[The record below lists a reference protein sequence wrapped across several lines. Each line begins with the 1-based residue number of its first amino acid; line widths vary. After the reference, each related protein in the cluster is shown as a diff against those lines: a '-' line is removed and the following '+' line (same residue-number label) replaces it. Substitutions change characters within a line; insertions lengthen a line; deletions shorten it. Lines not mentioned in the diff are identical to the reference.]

1 MELIPA
7 IDLIGGQVVR
17 LRTGDYGQV
26 TTFAESPAELAQRFA
41 EAGCRWLHV
50 IDLEAARDGTRDGPN
65 GQILQEL
72 TRSRRGR
79 IQLGGGFRDRES
91 IEAALAAGVDRVLVG
106 TLAIREPEVV
116 IELAARHRERICV
129 TADSLAGSVRVAG
142 WLEDSHEPTVALIR
156 RLARA
161 GVCAFLVTAIDRDGT
176 LAGPDLDLLARVRAE
191 TDGIVLASGG
201 VGSALDVAR
210 VREIGCDGVVVGR
223 ALLDGTLALADAL
236 SAAESKAHGRESPER
251 G

>member
-1 MELIPA
+1 MDLIPA
-7 IDLIGGQVVR
+7 IDLIDGRVVR

-26 TTFAESPAELAQRFA
+26 TTFAESPAELARRFA
-41 EAGCRWLHV
+41 DAGCRWLHV
-50 IDLEAARDGTRDGPN
+50 IDLEAARDGWRDGPN

-72 TRSRRGR
+72 TSGRLGR
-79 IQLGGGFRDRES
+79 IQLGGGFRDAAS
-91 IEAALAAGVDRVLVG
+91 IEAALASGVDRVLVG

-116 IELAARHRERICV
+116 IELAARFGERICV

-142 WLEDSHEPTVALIR
+142 WLEDSQEPTVELIG

-176 LAGPDLDLLARVRAE
+176 LAGPDLELLARVRAE
-191 TDGIVLASGG
+191 TAGIVLASGG
-201 VGSALDVAR
+201 VGSAADVAR

-223 ALLDGTLALADAL
+223 ALLDGTMTLADAL
-236 SAAESKAHGRESPER
+236 SAAEPEL

>member
-7 IDLIGGQVVR
+7 IDLIGGRVVR

-26 TTFAESPAELAQRFA
+26 TTFAESPAELARRFA

-65 GQILQEL
+65 GRILQDL
-72 TRSRRGR
+72 TGGRLGR
-79 IQLGGGFRDRES
+79 IQLGGGFRDRAS

-106 TLAIREPEVV
+106 TLAVREPDLV
-116 IELAARHRERICV
+116 IELAARHGERICV

-142 WLEDSHEPTVALIR
+142 WREDSHEPTVALIG
-156 RLARA
+156 RLARS
-161 GVCAFLVTAIDRDGT
+161 GVRAFLVTAIDRDGT

-191 TDGIVLASGG
+191 TDGVLLASGG
-201 VGSALDVAR
+201 VGSAADVAR
-210 VREIGCDGVVVGR
+210 VRELGCDGVVVGR
-223 ALLDGTLALADAL
+223 ALLDGTVTLADAL
-236 SAAESKAHGRESPER
+236 AAARSPATPPESPKH